1 MSLKEQDQFT
11 YYDIKPKNYKA
22 KQELVTDLEE
32 ISKTLENI
40 TNDWKER
47 ETSLNKISSICL
59 GNQGKSDLFL
69 KYFNSK
75 LSTSLEIQ
83 LSDLRSSV
91 MKEACRVTSLC
102 ARELGLL
109 IEQGITQLFT
119 QTCLFKI
126 AGSANKVISESSSKC
141 ILNIVRYVNSIK
153 IISSICEIRV
163 MKSKSVRILCSQCL
177 VNIICYYDNSYLIKT
192 KDIIEETIKNLLSDA
207 NAEVRATTRKAF
219 ILYKSRYEKDAENLF
234 SELGK
239 NVQKQINEDEKNF
252 GNDIKI
258 KIENEENDKLLD
270 EVDKQIDDNLN
281 NINYKELVQI
291 KPKTPEFKLFKKKTS
306 KEYNN
311 NSKHTKSSKKYTK
324 NYKNYIGEKKEETV
338 KYINED
344 DDEIVENNDGFIG
357 LNDDE
362 EGKKKG
368 PEDNKKNK
376 VNENKN
382 EDSNEL
388 NAVFNYSNK
397 QVKKKSNKTNK
408 IGFSKKQNKKS
419 EDSNTKPIDKNSINN
434 LNDSPR
440 DNMKGKENK
449 IQEKL
454 SEIINS
460 NNIITSNNDNDTNK
474 LNIEEN
480 LETNT
485 NNSNNSKNI
494 IMINNSSRIINT
506 TPNSTGN
513 SSNVESSQNN
523 NNNMGRPKAKAKHKN
538 ELNPKTN
545 IKNKNHI
552 LKNSNSKLEK
562 LEANEVSGSSNN
574 IINKNNYITG
584 TKRGKSGEKIKLS
597 NNEFKKIKNIK
608 STNTKKDSKNNWNG
622 NEDEIKRE
630 SIDKNEDKTPENNIT
645 NAIKKENDDILKKK
659 FLSKQMFKKVETVQ
673 LDIADDITKKEEY
686 DENEEDILDKAI
698 DQDKFRDKA
707 KTYHKKN
714 NNMNNNN
721 FDNKEKNNLKTN
733 IYRFNKSNNKKDSKN
748 NNLMKSTNN
757 SNIDSLISNALNN
770 NNINNNDN
778 QSDKKNPESI
788 EDKIITIIDKLDT
801 LINQNEKLLLFQY
814 LFNYFNST
822 LQEINNFSQNTI
834 KRYIDIHIENLK
846 EIDNK
851 ALVEQVIKN
860 LMRMIFY
867 MNKIFNTYEIESI
880 LKILLFS
887 IQEIND
893 KTINKLS
900 NQLLEIMKKKCDNEE
915 LFKSVYSLLGE
926 YNSNY
931 DNCYE
936 FIYLLMPECD
946 NILNN
951 NNYFKQ
957 VFRLI
962 CLTDINSKKVGKI
975 IDILYR
981 KYSNNFNQAYDEE
994 TPENKKQIL
1003 RFMEN
1008 SNSLYYREFKSLHEG
1023 NNANNAQNNKINEK
1037 KEQINNKI
1045 SQIKKDNSVKSE
1057 NINKDILNNNK
1068 YSSLINNYISPK
1080 NNNTNSQNNMNSK
1093 TNIILNQNN
1102 KNNNINTIS
1111 TNLTGNNIISINNS
1125 NNNNIIITNKLPE
1138 ESIPNEIKISIQ
1150 NNSLEQYLLYM
1161 EDHKS
1166 YVPEFFLLLSDKKYN
1181 DEKSSNT
1188 LLHFV
1193 KALLNSDKFS
1203 IDLNPCVNLIVKQL
1217 INLISLHKN
1226 NNEMIELIKSIL
1238 SEMPIYLNS
1247 EKSLSSISKFLTT
1260 DNDCKIIETLLLS
1273 IENYIIKLKNKKKSN
1288 SNNDNLPF
1296 VNLLDYFINEVFDL
1310 LKHQNSEIRKRAVY
1324 CCVEIHLLIGKDF
1337 EPFLNKIPSAQQNLI
1352 KLFIKKR
1359 MG

>member
-523 NNNMGRPKAKAKHKN
+523 NNNMGRPKHKN

-851 ALVEQVIKN
+851 ALMEQVIKN

-1217 INLISLHKN
+1217 INLISFHKN